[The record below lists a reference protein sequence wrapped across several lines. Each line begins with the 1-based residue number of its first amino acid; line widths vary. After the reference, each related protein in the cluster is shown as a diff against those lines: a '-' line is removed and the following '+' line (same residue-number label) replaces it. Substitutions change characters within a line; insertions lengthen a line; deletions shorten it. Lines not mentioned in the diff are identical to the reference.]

1 MIILG
6 FGIVPC
12 QGFPGCAL
20 VATCHVVAAASP
32 LFKPDVR
39 ISRIRLSRK
48 SLLEA
53 CTK

>member
-1 MIILG
+1 VIILG
-6 FGIVPC
+6 GGIVPY

-20 VATCHVVAAASP
+20 VATCRVTAAASP
-32 LFKPDVR
+32 LFKPDMQ

-53 CTK
+53 CTT